1 VSTWGV
7 VFLGVIAVSTLFTA
21 IVQIVLLL
29 AAAKLVRRL
38 SGLVDSVE
46 AQLRPL
52 LAQLDQIGRDA
63 SKTTSLAVAQV
74 ERVDALFGDF
84 VVRVED
90 TVDAVQGAMAVP
102 MREGSALLAGFRAV
116 FGTLKDSAGR
126 SRSRSRRVDD
136 EDALFI

>member
-21 IVQIVLLL
+21 IVQIILLL
-29 AAAKLVRRL
+29 AAAKLLRRL
-38 SGLVDSVE
+38 SELVDSVE

-52 LAQLDQIGRDA
+52 VAQLDNIGRDA
-63 SKTTSLAVAQV
+63 ARTTSLAVAQV
-74 ERVDALFGDF
+74 ERVDTLFGDL

-90 TVDAVQGAMAVP
+90 TVGAVQSALSIP

-116 FGTLKDSAGR
+116 FGTLKDTTGRTR
-126 SRSRSRRVDD
+126 SRGRVDD